1 MPKSEVGQGCEWS
14 VRTRVVTAHEC
25 RHPDLV
31 GDQRNA
37 GRSDLPVPRA
47 AVYTVTVL
55 VLLGVQTQ
63 TPAFWKAV
71 GEKLS
76 GSKVPCPTVPAVSPS

>member
-1 MPKSEVGQGCEWS
+1 MPESEVGQGCEWS

-37 GRSDLPVPRA
+37 GCSELPVPQA
-47 AVYTVTVL
+47 ALYAVTVL
-55 VLLGVQTQ
+55 VLPGVQTQ
-63 TPAFWKAV
+63 IPAFWKAV
-71 GEKLS
+71 GEKLG
-76 GSKVPCPTVPAVSPS
+76 GSEVPCPAVPAVSPS